1 MAEIPQWRVTGDWFD
16 VCSCDIPCPCEFAQ
30 PPTNDRCFGVLAYR
44 VRDGKYGDVP
54 LNNLSLILVA
64 SFGGNLWTGKA
75 RDLRMGLFLDARA
88 NDRQREA
95 LGMIF
100 GGQAGGF
107 PAWLA
112 GVTGHAQMLG
122 MEVAPIKFEVA
133 ADLTHWSAEIAG
145 KVSAAA
151 DALGG
156 PTTPKGKLVQTL
168 NPPGSETGG
177 AVATWGTTTANRV
190 DAMGLEWSV
199 TGKSSKHIP
208 FDWSGPA

>member
-30 PPTNDRCFGVLAYR
+30 PPTNDRCFGVLAYHI
-44 VRDGKYGDVP
+44 RDGNYGGVALAN
-54 LNNLSLILVA
+54 LNLILLGT
-64 SFGGNLWTGKA
+64 FGGNLWTGQA

-95 LGMIF
+95 LGIIF

-112 GVTGHAQMLG
+112 GITGPAQMIG
-122 MEVAPIKFEVA
+122 MEVVPIDFEVA
-133 ADLTHWSAEIAG
+133 ADLSHWRAEIAG
-145 KVSAAA
+145 KVRAAA
-151 DALGG
+151 NALGG

-177 AVATWGTTTANRV
+177 AVATWGTTTANSV
-190 DAMGLEWSV
+190 DALGLRWSV

-208 FDWSGPA
+208 FDWTGP